1 VKEGVKM
8 GMGDSIEKNI
18 KIEFVNRESVEEQEI
33 EIVER
38 KGLGHPDSLCDGIA
52 DAVSVALCREYQEK
66 CGVILHHNTDK
77 VQLAAGRSNPCY
89 GGGEVISPIY
99 ILLGG
104 RATRMFQ
111 GEEIAVDTVA
121 IRAAKGYL
129 RNVRNLD
136 VESHVIVDSKLG
148 GGSSDLIEVF
158 EGNKNEK
165 AELRVPMA
173 NDTSFGVAHAPL
185 SETESIVLNVEE
197 KVMAEFR
204 DKEKAIGEDM
214 KVMALRERDR
224 ITLTV
229 GDAFVSKYVDDY
241 DHYIETKHRLRE
253 FITCIANDYTARD
266 VNVLVN
272 MADMPGS
279 VYLTVTG
286 TSAEM
291 GDDGATG
298 RGNRSNGLITP
309 NRPMSL
315 EATPGKNPVN
325 HTGKIYNLLANR
337 IATEIVENV
346 DGIREVQLKILS
358 EIGRRIDDP
367 KVATAQIIPLSGVNR
382 EWMEKK
388 VLRTIDEGLSSVTEI
403 TKKAVK
409 GELRTF

>member
-1 VKEGVKM
+1 M
-8 GMGDSIEKNI
+8 GMSGSMERKI
-18 KIEFVNRESVEEQEI
+18 KVEFVNREPVEAQEI

-52 DAVSVALCREYQEK
+52 EAVSVALCQEYLRT

-77 VQLAAGRSNPCY
+77 VQLVAGRSNPWY

-104 RATRMFQ
+104 RATRIF
-111 GEEIAVDTVA
+111 GTDEIPVDTVA
-121 IRAAKGYL
+121 IHAAKQYL
-129 RNVRNLD
+129 KNVRNLD
-136 VESHVIVDSKLG
+136 VERHVIVDSKLG
-148 GGSSDLIEVF
+148 HGSSDLIGVF
-158 EGNKNEK
+158 EGNRKES
-165 AELRVPMA
+165 AEPTVPMA

-204 DKEKAIGEDM
+204 DEEKAVGEDM
-214 KVMALRERDR
+214 KVMALREQDT

-241 DHYIETKHRLRE
+241 DHYINIKHRLRE
-253 FITCIANDYTARD
+253 YMTGVAKDYTGRD

-309 NRPMSL
+309 NRNMSL
-315 EATPGKNPVN
+315 EATCGKNPVN

-337 IATEIVENV
+337 IAREIVENV

-367 KVATAQIIPLSGVNR
+367 KVATAQIIPLSGVNQG
-382 EWMEKK
+382 WMEKK
-388 VLRTIDEGLSSVTEI
+388 VKRIIDEGLSSVTEI
-403 TKKAVK
+403 TKKAMR

>member
-1 VKEGVKM
+1 M
-8 GMGDSIEKNI
+8 GMGGSIEKNI
-18 KIEFVNRESVEEQEI
+18 KIEFVNREPVEEQEI

-77 VQLAAGRSNPCY
+77 VQLVAGRSNPRY

-121 IRAAKGYL
+121 IRAAKEHL

-148 GGSSDLIEVF
+148 RGSSDLIGVF
-158 EGNKNEK
+158 EGNKTENAK
-165 AELRVPMA
+165 PSVPMA

-185 SETESIVLNVEE
+185 SETEAIVLNVEE

-253 FITCIANDYTARD
+253 FITGIANDYTARD

>member
-1 VKEGVKM
+1 M
-8 GMGDSIEKNI
+8 NRNI
-18 KIEFVNRESVEEQEI
+18 KVEFVGREPIEEQEI

-52 DAVSVALCREYQEK
+52 EAVSVALCKEYKRK

-77 VQLAAGRSNPCY
+77 VQLVAGRSNPRY

-104 RATRMFQ
+104 RATRVFE
-111 GEEIAVDTVA
+111 GEEIAVDIVA
-121 IRAAKGYL
+121 TNAAKDYL
-129 RNVRNLD
+129 RVVRNLD
-136 VESHVIVDSKLG
+136 VDRQVIVDSKLG
-148 GGSSDLIEVF
+148 GGSSDLLEVF
-158 EGNKNEK
+158 KGNNDERVQ
-165 AELRVPMA
+165 AEIPIA

-185 SETESIVLNVEE
+185 SECESIALNVEGR
-197 KVMAEFR
+197 VMAEYR
-204 DKEKAIGEDM
+204 NKEKAIGEDM
-214 KVMALRERDR
+214 KVMALREKDR

-229 GDAFVSKYVDDY
+229 GDAFVSRYVEDY
-241 DHYIETKHRLRE
+241 EHYEMAKRE
-253 FITCIANDYTARD
+253 FKSFISGVAETRTARE
-266 VNVLVN
+266 VNTQVN
-272 MADMPGS
+272 MADTPDS

-298 RGNRSNGLITP
+298 RGNRCNGLITP

-325 HTGKIYNLLANR
+325 HTGKIYNLLANK
-337 IATEIVENV
+337 IANEVVENV
-346 DGIREVQLKILS
+346 DGIREVHIKILS

-367 KVATAQIIPLSGVNR
+367 KVATAQIIPKSDVNR
-382 EWMEKK
+382 TGIEKK
-388 VLRTIDEGLSSVTEI
+388 VMRITDEWLSNIAEI
-403 TKKAVK
+403 TEMAIR

>member
-1 VKEGVKM
+1 MKM
-8 GMGDSIEKNI
+8 NRNI
-18 KIEFVNRESVEEQEI
+18 KVEFVGREPIEEQEI

-52 DAVSVALCREYQEK
+52 EAVSVALCKEYKRK

-77 VQLAAGRSNPCY
+77 VQLVAGRSNPRY

-104 RATRMFQ
+104 RATRVFE
-111 GEEIAVDTVA
+111 GEEIAVDIVA
-121 IRAAKGYL
+121 TNAAKDYL
-129 RNVRNLD
+129 RVVRNLD
-136 VESHVIVDSKLG
+136 VDRQVIVDSKLG
-148 GGSSDLIEVF
+148 GGSSDLLEVF
-158 EGNKNEK
+158 KGNNDERVQ
-165 AELRVPMA
+165 AEIPIA

-185 SETESIVLNVEE
+185 SECESIALNVEGR
-197 KVMAEFR
+197 VMAEYR
-204 DKEKAIGEDM
+204 NKEKAIGEDM
-214 KVMALRERDR
+214 KVMALREKDR

-229 GDAFVSKYVDDY
+229 GDAFVSRYVEDY
-241 DHYIETKHRLRE
+241 EHYEMAKRE
-253 FITCIANDYTARD
+253 FKSFISGVAETRTARE
-266 VNVLVN
+266 VNTQVN
-272 MADMPGS
+272 MADTPDS

-298 RGNRSNGLITP
+298 RGNRCNGLITP

-325 HTGKIYNLLANR
+325 HTGKIYNLLANK
-337 IATEIVENV
+337 IANEVVENV
-346 DGIREVQLKILS
+346 DGIREVHIKILS

-367 KVATAQIIPLSGVNR
+367 KVATAQIIPKSDVNR
-382 EWMEKK
+382 TGIEKK
-388 VLRTIDEGLSSVTEI
+388 VMRITDEWLSNIAEI
-403 TKKAVK
+403 TEMAIR

>member
-1 VKEGVKM
+1 M
-8 GMGDSIEKNI
+8 GMRDSMEKNI
-18 KIEFVNRESVEEQEI
+18 KVEFVSREPVEEQAI

-52 DAVSVALCREYQEK
+52 DAVSVALCREYWEK

-77 VQLAAGRSNPCY
+77 VQLSAGRSNPRY

-104 RATRMFQ
+104 RATRVFQ

-121 IRAAKGYL
+121 IRAAKAYL

-136 VESHVIVDSKLG
+136 IESHVIVDSKLG

-158 EGNKNEK
+158 KGNRSEIGN
-165 AELRVPMA
+165 AEPSVPMA
-173 NDTSFGVAHAPL
+173 NDTSFGVAHAPF

-204 DKEKAIGEDM
+204 DQEKAIGEDM

-224 ITLTV
+224 IALTV

-253 FITCIANDYTARD
+253 FITRVANDYTTCD

-298 RGNRSNGLITP
+298 RGNRCNGLITP

-315 EATPGKNPVN
+315 EATAGKNPIN

-337 IATEIVENV
+337 IAAEIVGNV
-346 DGIREVQLKILS
+346 DGIREVRLQILS

-367 KVATAQIIPLSGVNR
+367 KVATAQIIPISGVNR

-388 VLRTIDEGLSSVTEI
+388 VRRIIDEGLSSVAEI

>member
-1 VKEGVKM
+1 M

-18 KIEFVNRESVEEQEI
+18 KIEFVNREPVEEQEI

-77 VQLAAGRSNPCY
+77 VQLVAGRSNPCY

>member
-1 VKEGVKM
+1 M
-8 GMGDSIEKNI
+8 GMRDSMEKNI
-18 KIEFVNRESVEEQEI
+18 KVEFVSREPVEEQAI
-33 EIVER
+33 EMVER

-52 DAVSVALCREYQEK
+52 DAVSVALCREYREK

-77 VQLAAGRSNPCY
+77 VQLAAGRSQPRY

-104 RATRMFQ
+104 RATRVFQ
-111 GEEIAVDTVA
+111 GEEIAVDIVA
-121 IRAAKGYL
+121 IRAAKEYL

-158 EGNKNEK
+158 KGNKSEKENENEN
-165 AELRVPMA
+165 AEPSVPMA

-214 KVMALRERDR
+214 KVMGLRERDR

-241 DHYIETKHRLRE
+241 DHYIETKHRLKE
-253 FITCIANDYTARD
+253 FITCVANDYTACD

-272 MADMPGS
+272 MADMPKS

-298 RGNRSNGLITP
+298 RGNRCNGLITP

-337 IATEIVENV
+337 IASEIVENV
-346 DGIREVQLKILS
+346 DGIREVRLQILS

-382 EWMEKK
+382 EWLEKK
-388 VLRTIDEGLSSVTEI
+388 VQRIIDEGLSSVSEI
-403 TKKAVK
+403 TKKATR

>member
-1 VKEGVKM
+1 M
-8 GMGDSIEKNI
+8 GMDDSIEKNI
-18 KIEFVNRESVEEQEI
+18 KIEFVNREPVEEQEI

-77 VQLAAGRSNPCY
+77 VQLAAGRSNPRY

-99 ILLGG
+99 ILLSG

-158 EGNKNEK
+158 EGNKSEK
-165 AELRVPMA
+165 AEYRVPMA

-185 SETESIVLNVEE
+185 SETEAIVLNVEE

-214 KVMALRERDR
+214 KVMALREEDR

-253 FITCIANDYTARD
+253 FITSIANDYTARD

-337 IATEIVENV
+337 IAAEIVENV
-346 DGIREVQLKILS
+346 DGIREVELKILS

-388 VLRTIDEGLSSVTEI
+388 VRRTIDEGLSNVTEI